1 MESEQEDTKQH
12 RHQSEKPN
20 LAIRKLRYLQ
30 ESLPPVARR
39 QQREQAL
46 EHEKQAERDHE
57 GVAHRPPYF
66 FAPPGV
72 LKYLRNSE
80 FGSISSTS
88 LRVLKLSL

>member
-66 FAPPGV
+66 LAPPGV

-80 FGSISSTS
+80 FGSISNTS

>member
-12 RHQSEKPN
+12 RYQSEKTN

-30 ESLPPVARR
+30 ESLPPAAWR
-39 QQREQAL
+39 QQGEQAL

-57 GVAHRPPYF
+57 GVAHRLPYF

-80 FGSISSTS
+80 FVSISSTS

>member
-20 LAIRKLRYLQ
+20 LAIRKLCYLQ
-30 ESLPPVARR
+30 ECLPPAAWR
-39 QQREQAL
+39 QQGKQAL
-46 EHEKQAERDHE
+46 QHKQQAERGHQ
-57 GVAHRPPYF
+57 GVAHRQPYF

-72 LKYLRNSE
+72 LKYRRNSE

>member
-46 EHEKQAERDHE
+46 EHEKQAERDQE
-57 GVAHRPPYF
+57 GIAHRLPYF

-80 FGSISSTS
+80 FGSISNTS

>member
-39 QQREQAL
+39 QQGKQAL
-46 EHEKQAERDHE
+46 EHKKQAERDHE
-57 GVAHRPPYF
+57 GVAHRLPYF

-80 FGSISSTS
+80 FGSISNTS

>member
-30 ESLPPVARR
+30 ESLPPTAGG
-39 QQREQAL
+39 QQRKQPL
-46 EHEKQAERDHE
+46 QHKKQAERDHE
-57 GVAHRPPYF
+57 GVAHRLPYF

>member
-57 GVAHRPPYF
+57 GVAHRLPYF